1 MAIYNLHEKDDLDE
15 EIKAE
20 SKSSSFSSLAA
31 RIFFF
36 LLLIAD
42 IVWGVYAVCLLI
54 LTTTLS
60 LLSGFK
66 IKRLQQKAFL
76 RFKRSLVCAFALFV
90 AIFSPALG
98 VMFACTYFLMYDK
111 DGIDEIVP
119 SVLRD
124 QFKEFTSN

>member
-1 MAIYNLHEKDDLDE
+1 MAIYNLHENNELDE
-15 EIKAE
+15 EAKKETA
-20 SKSSSFSSLAA
+20 SGVFSSLAA
-31 RIFFF
+31 RIFFA
-36 LLLIAD
+36 LLLVAD
-42 IVWGVYAVCLLI
+42 LLWGIYALCLLV
-54 LTTTLS
+54 LTSALS

-66 IKRLQQKAFL
+66 IRRLQQKAFL
-76 RFKRSLVCAFALFV
+76 RFKRSLVCALALFI

-124 QFKEFTSN
+124 QFKEFTSP